1 MSRFSIEIC
10 LSVPKQFVGES
21 FCAVFLNFP
30 LAKKFIVKREVGE
43 YQDYR
48 SKIFC
53 LPVLKV
59 LLKESP
65 RVPLSSS
72 IEKSYG

>member
-1 MSRFSIEIC
+1 MFRI
-10 LSVPKQFVGES
+10 
-21 FCAVFLNFP
+21 FP

-48 SKIFC
+48 SKNFC

-59 LLKESP
+59 LVKESLS
-65 RVPLSSS
+65 VSLSSS
-72 IEKSYG
+72 IEKSYGSEKAAGNTIF